1 MEIFSFLEN
10 LPPFWQWTLRFS
22 ALVAG
27 SLIVGLLVRWL
38 LFRVVSYYETRSD
51 HYLLD
56 SFVKYMRAPLGFFLP
71 VLLFYL
77 FLPLLPE
84 ADQQT
89 TLDTLGKTAQ
99 VVAIISLG
107 WVLSRGMD
115 VLQDVVQANYS
126 LDTENNLSA
135 RKVRTQTQYLKRV
148 GNIIILVLVIAA
160 ILMSFER
167 VRSVGSGLLASAG
180 VAGILIGF
188 AAQKSIANL
197 LAGFQIAFT
206 QPIRIDD
213 VVIVEN
219 EWGKIEEITLTYV
232 VVRIWDKRR
241 LVLPITYF
249 IEKPFQNW
257 TRVSS
262 DLLGAIYL
270 YVDYTA
276 PLAEMRAEYERLVK
290 SNDLWD
296 GEAFVMQVTDA
307 TERTMQV
314 RMLATARNA
323 PQAFDLRCML
333 REGMID
339 FLQKNYPAAL
349 PRTRSMVEAEFSGK
363 ATAVLANGE
372 VDGQAAGE

>member
-1 MEIFSFLEN
+1 MEIFSFLES
-10 LPPFWQWTLRFS
+10 LPPVWQWTLRITT
-22 ALVAG
+22 LVLG
-27 SLIVGLLVRWL
+27 SLLTGLILRWL

-56 SFVKYMRAPLGFFLP
+56 SFVTNMRAPLALFLP
-71 VLLFYL
+71 VLMFFL
-77 FLPLLPE
+77 FLPLLPDG
-84 ADQQT
+84 DQGSA
-89 TLDTLGKTAQ
+89 LDSVGKAAQ

-107 WVLSRGMD
+107 WVLSRSMD

-126 LDTENNLSA
+126 LDAEDNLSA
-135 RKVRTQTQYLKRV
+135 RKVRTQTQYLKRI
-148 GNIIILVLVIAA
+148 GNIVIFVLIVAA

-188 AAQKSIANL
+188 AAQKSLANL

-262 DLLGAIYL
+262 DLLGAIYI

-276 PLAEMRAEYERLVK
+276 PLKEMRAKYEELVK
-290 SNDLWD
+290 SNKLWD
-296 GEAFVMQVTDA
+296 GQGFVMQVTDA

-314 RMLATARNA
+314 RMLATARDA
-323 PQAFDLRCML
+323 PQAFDLRCEL
-333 REGMID
+333 RESMID
-339 FLQKNYPAAL
+339 FLQQNYPAAL
-349 PRTRSMVEAEFSGK
+349 PRTRSIVEAELSDK
-363 ATAVLANGE
+363 TTAVLANGE
-372 VDGQAAGE
+372 ADSPATGE